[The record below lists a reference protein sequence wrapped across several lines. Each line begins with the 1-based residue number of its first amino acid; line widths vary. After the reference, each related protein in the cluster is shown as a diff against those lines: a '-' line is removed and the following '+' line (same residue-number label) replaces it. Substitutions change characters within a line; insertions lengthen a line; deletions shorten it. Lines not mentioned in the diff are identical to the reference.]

1 MRCGRS
7 AGSPRSSW
15 ALGLVFRKLWS
26 QADRRVL
33 SVNQMKGSA
42 FWPIFSQTK
51 TTMPRN
57 LPSRPILHK
66 PRKRTFESHSSARR
80 QLMLGGRQ
88 ERMYSQVLITRRRAC
103 ECGYFH
109 SLKDLGKRFRTMSNC
124 LNSEHWKNELLD
136 LEMFKI
142 LDEN

>member
-51 TTMPRN
+51 TTMPRT

-66 PRKRTFESHSSARR
+66 PRKRDLRVYFVRKMAIDAWWKTRANVFASSYNEKTCVRMWLLSFFDGSR
-80 QLMLGGRQ
+80 QTLSNYVQLLKFGAL
-88 ERMYSQVLITRRRAC
+88 EKRA
-103 ECGYFH
+103 
-109 SLKDLGKRFRTMSNC
+109 T
-124 LNSEHWKNELLD
+124 
-136 LEMFKI
+136 
-142 LDEN
+142 